1 MKTVQQVKLSTLS
14 KWFFSAGI
22 VCSLAACGGSDS
34 PAVVEKAKVASSNIT
49 AAVTAS
55 TVGALVA
62 PVGGSVPVVVFSN
75 GFSGV
80 NPNAANA
87 PVVLT
92 GSTSV
97 SFTGAG
103 NTPPFKIENGGKVAT
118 GATTFG
124 SCIFTITEST
134 FQTGHPLAKG
144 AVFKV
149 DPCEV
154 TAVTGGQTVGG
165 TGSTA
170 MNLKFGSTVSSNFS
184 QPVSIAN
191 DGSISV
197 GGVTL
202 GKVTV
207 VAATGS

>member
-1 MKTVQQVKLSTLS
+1 M
-14 KWFFSAGI
+14 
-22 VCSLAACGGSDS
+22 
-34 PAVVEKAKVASSNIT
+34 
-49 AAVTAS
+49 
-55 TVGALVA
+55 
-62 PVGGSVPVVVFSN
+62 VVFSN